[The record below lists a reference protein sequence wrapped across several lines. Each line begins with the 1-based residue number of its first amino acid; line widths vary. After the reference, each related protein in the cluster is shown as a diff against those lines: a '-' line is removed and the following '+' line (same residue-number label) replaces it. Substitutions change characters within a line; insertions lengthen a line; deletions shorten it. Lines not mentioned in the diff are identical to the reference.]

1 MSELKY
7 HKIPTSYE
15 VYREIVNKHSSKVRQ
30 DIGVYESYTN
40 IVDNGIST
48 IYTVWGLKRAE
59 VALVGAKTSYDTED
73 GVEIADTRM
82 NEYWLCAAYLEND
95 DE

>member
-7 HKIPTSYE
+7 HKIPTSNE
-15 VYREIVNKHSSKVRQ
+15 VYREIVKKHSNKDRQ

-40 IVDNGIST
+40 IVENGICT

-59 VALVGAKTSYDTED
+59 VALVGAKTTYETED
-73 GVEIADTRM
+73 DKEVPDTRM
-82 NEYWLCAAYLEND
+82 NEYWLCAAYLE
-95 DE
+95 EEE